1 MERLAVVLI
10 IFLLGMLNGCVR
22 TDIAKQEEQAIPEV
36 EVVEHDMEQEDVTNS
51 SMSESALEDKIMEA
65 SNEIDQEMS
74 INEEDDQS
82 LMIQRSLIYKGN
94 NYRVKKVI
102 EKARAGEE
110 VNVCYIGGSI
120 TEGHNSSPIAIS
132 SYAYLSFQDFL
143 ERFGQGNEKIYYHNE
158 GISGTPSTLGLM
170 RVDRDVLA
178 KFPDLVFVE
187 FAVNDGTD
195 LFSQFMFEALVR
207 RILKSENAPAVI
219 LLFTVL
225 ENGYSAQLIMSLI
238 GFHYNLPM
246 ISVKDALLPEIEAG
260 RMTYYDDYGTDGVHP
275 DNQGHEL
282 IAAFIDYYMG
292 MVDASEMASE
302 DILIDKHKL
311 KVNYDDYES
320 IVNGSGWIKDNG
332 SFEYIDHKNFTY
344 DEGWVKE
351 PGIGSEPI
359 VLDLTFDELLIAH
372 QQLNNASY
380 GDLDVYV
387 DNQNV
392 ASLVG
397 YDSGAWNNI
406 IPTRIVNP
414 FDDGEPHLVTIRM
427 AEGDEEKGFV
437 VLDMGYVI
445 K

>member
-1 MERLAVVLI
+1 MMKKMAMMLTMLFVV
-10 IFLLGMLNGCVR
+10 GMMSSCIETNEEKPSTVLSIESDENSETTG
-22 TDIAKQEEQAIPEV
+22 DIELMQEHA
-36 EVVEHDMEQEDVTNS
+36 
-51 SMSESALEDKIMEA
+51 
-65 SNEIDQEMS
+65 NEILDLGIETT
-74 INEEDDQS
+74 EEVIESDEKDDYTA
-82 LMIQRSLIYKGN
+82 MIQRALIYQGN
-94 NYRVKKVI
+94 NYRMKRVI

-110 VNVCYIGGSI
+110 INISYIGGSI

-132 SYAYLSFQDFL
+132 SYAYLSFQGFM
-143 ERFGQGNEKIYYHNE
+143 ERFGQGNDSIHYHNE

-170 RVDRDVLA
+170 RVDKDVLSNS
-178 KFPDLVFVE
+178 PDLVFVE

-195 LFSQFMFEALVR
+195 LFSQFMYEALVR
-207 RILKSENAPAVI
+207 RILESENAPAVI

-225 ENGYSAQLIMSLI
+225 ENGYSAQHNMSLI

-246 ISVKDALLPEIEAG
+246 ISVKDALFPEIEAG

-344 DEGWVKE
+344 DEGWIKGT
-351 PGIGSEPI
+351 GIGSEPM
-359 VLDLTFDELLIAH
+359 VLELTFDELLIAH

-387 DNQNV
+387 DDQKV
-392 ASLVG
+392 DGLVG

-414 FDDGEPHLVTIRM
+414 FHDGEPHLVTLRM
-427 AEGDEEKGFV
+427 AEGDEEKGFI